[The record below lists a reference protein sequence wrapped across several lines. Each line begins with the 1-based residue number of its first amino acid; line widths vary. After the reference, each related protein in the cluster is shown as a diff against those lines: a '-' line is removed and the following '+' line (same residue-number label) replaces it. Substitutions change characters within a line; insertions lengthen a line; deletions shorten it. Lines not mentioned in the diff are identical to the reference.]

1 MRRFLYVTRGVAWR
15 TIHNTVVSPAILLPS
30 IIFPLFF
37 LVAFAGGLSK
47 LADVHGFHYGPGY
60 TGFQFVFV
68 FLQSAAFGG
77 VFTGFAVARDFD
89 SGFARRLLL
98 SAPRRSGIIA
108 GYTVGAL
115 LRWAITG
122 TVVTIAALIA
132 GMTVDGTA
140 SDLLALLGLGIVFN
154 FVSALWGCGLAMFL
168 RTEQAGALIQ
178 MPVFVLLFLAPVY
191 VPLPLLTGW
200 IHAVARLNPATI
212 VLQSG
217 RSLLAATPI
226 EVGLAFALLAAG
238 SLLLAVFARRGLASA
253 ERAG

>member
-1 MRRFLYVTRGVAWR
+1 MFVARGVAWR
-15 TIHNTVVSPAILLPS
+15 SIHNTLVSPAILLPS

-37 LVAFAGGLSK
+37 LVAFAGGLSR
-47 LADVHGFHYGPGY
+47 LADVPNFHYPPGY
-60 TGFQFVFV
+60 TAFQFVFV

-132 GMTVDGTA
+132 GMNVDGTGT
-140 SDLLALLGLGIVFN
+140 DLVGLLGLGILFN
-154 FVSALWGCGLAMFL
+154 FVAALWGCGLAMFL
-168 RTEQAGALIQ
+168 RTEQAGAVIQ

-200 IHAVARLNPATI
+200 IHDVAQLNPATV
-212 VLQSG
+212 VLESARG
-217 RSLLAATPI
+217 LLASAPVK
-226 EVGLAFALLAAG
+226 VGLAFALLAIA
-238 SLLLAVFARRGLASA
+238 SAVLAVFARRGLASA